1 MAAHPF
7 RPIKHERIKK
17 LSRQSQ
23 DYDLVKELADLKVN
37 VKSLDK
43 ILSSRTPP
51 SASGKK
57 LSTHF
62 NK

>member
-17 LSRQSQ
+17 LSRQNQ
-23 DYDLVKELADLKVN
+23 DYALVKELADLKVS
-37 VKSLDK
+37 VKALDK
-43 ILSSRTPP
+43 ILPHRTTTP
-51 SASGKK
+51 ASGKK